1 MKNLVATLC
10 LTISVLLGS
19 VGVSSAADF
28 NTGVNAYQRG
38 DFATALR
45 EWTPLAQQGDARAQ
59 IMLGDM
65 YGFGRGVAQDYVEA
79 ARLWRLAAA
88 QGDAVAQYN
97 LGRMYDLGQGV
108 IQDDVEAVRLYRLSA
123 EQGLA
128 DAQTNLGVM
137 YDDGTGVI
145 QDNVYAHMWANI
157 AASTGD
163 ENAISNRDFV
173 ASRMTPAQI
182 VEVQTLAR
190 ECVAKNYIDC

>member
-79 ARLWRLAAA
+79 ARLWRLAAE
-88 QGDAVAQYN
+88 QGHASAQYN
-97 LGRMYDLGQGV
+97 LGWMYHNGEGV
-108 IQDDVEAVRLYRLSA
+108 RQDYVEAARLYRLAA
-123 EQGLA
+123 EQGHALA
-128 DAQTNLGVM
+128 QFSLGNPTNTFMIRTTYLK
-137 YDDGTGVI
+137 
-145 QDNVYAHMWANI
+145 
-157 AASTGD
+157 
-163 ENAISNRDFV
+163 
-173 ASRMTPAQI
+173 
-182 VEVQTLAR
+182 
-190 ECVAKNYIDC
+190 AK